1 MPESPEQKYHS
12 DLTILAYRVSFLP
25 WQEECCVTEL
35 KELSEFICILHVTSH
50 RPHVS
55 RFRLNTKHYKRV
67 ITRIMSSV
75 HITLVRSW
83 SMYLGHW
90 YWYYPVLYL
99 EYGEPLEAMRGLI
112 VSRPAPA
119 PSLSLVFGPLRAL
132 YVLNDHAPS
141 PAPAQ
146 DLVTLSPGARTQTKA
161 LKRHTEQVESRPCA
175 PVIIGPE
182 VTAIFSICP
191 PGRSLGSSPWKTSR

>member
-1 MPESPEQKYHS
+1 
-12 DLTILAYRVSFLP
+12 
-25 WQEECCVTEL
+25 
-35 KELSEFICILHVTSH
+35 
-50 RPHVS
+50 
-55 RFRLNTKHYKRV
+55 
-67 ITRIMSSV
+67 MSSV

-83 SMYLGHW
+83 SMYLG
-90 YWYYPVLYL
+90 YYRSMAYGYYL
-99 EYGEPLEAMRGLI
+99 EYGEPLEAVRGLI

-132 YVLNDHAPS
+132 YLLYDHAPS

-146 DLVTLSPGARTQTKA
+146 DLVTLSPDARTQNKA
-161 LKRHTEQVESRPCA
+161 LKRHSEQVESRPCA